1 MGVGFSKVLSAAGLV
16 EFLPHNFVSAVNQPI
31 LACLAPGASLYW
43 LVGDIKEI
51 FVIMPHKWNYMVL
64 SLLNLA

>member
-43 LVGDIKEI
+43 LVGDI
-51 FVIMPHKWNYMVL
+51 FVLGISTKCSGH
-64 SLLNLA
+64 